1 MYEQEQEERDFHVS
15 SDSEWDRAEAYDI
28 GELYPERAWVNTDRD
43 VWHKNPF
50 YKGPPVPHPEDDSR
64 EDCETC
70 QRYGA
75 CVCYVDQDSSQE
87 VIVSAHIERDML
99 DDMPF

>member
-1 MYEQEQEERDFHVS
+1 MFEHPDDAGFHYS
-15 SDSEWDRAEAYDI
+15 SDTEWDRAEAYQL

-50 YKGPPVPHPEDDSR
+50 YKGPPVPHPESYDG
-64 EDCETC
+64 EDT
-70 QRYGA
+70 
-75 CVCYVDQDSSQE
+75 DE
-87 VIVSAHIERDML
+87 VIASAHIERDML